1 MKCNYVLSLF
11 VSFIAFNAD
20 RTHSMMIGGGGFFP
34 GAMGGGG
41 LMGPG
46 LLGGGMAGGMARWHD
61 RWPIRWNG
69 RRIRWWSDGR
79 PLANETSVEQF
90 PNATAADGMI
100 LASAIH
106 ACGKLLRHCARK
118 KRPYI
123 LGTERPMSPVYFLFP
138 WAAHKCPA
146 GNKNFDKCAVNDA
159 EHCPNAVGYC
169 CHGVCLCVHSKIIF
183 CPRLQKP
190 HYFIGAH

>member
-1 MKCNYVLSLF
+1 MTPYTCAIV
-11 VSFIAFNAD
+11 V
-20 RTHSMMIGGGGFFP
+20 
-34 GAMGGGG
+34 
-41 LMGPG
+41 
-46 LLGGGMAGGMARWHD
+46 
-61 RWPIRWNG
+61 
-69 RRIRWWSDGR
+69 
-79 PLANETSVEQF
+79 
-90 PNATAADGMI
+90 I
-100 LASAIH
+100 LA
-106 ACGKLLRHCARK
+106 ACAAAW
-118 KRPYI
+118 
-123 LGTERPMSPVYFLFP
+123 TERPMSPVYFLFP